1 MHIVENTIVEIDRV
15 IFKDVSDAELNVINK
30 IKSEKVK
37 RKFFTRMIIS
47 AFVIV
52 FVVAFHSLGMV
63 LDYKSV
69 DYVMEHKII
78 VWEKFCDNIIWIIAL
93 FIIFNAISYFYTFV
107 KRQLVCL
114 TENYYILL
122 EAVANE
128 KYLGAK
134 LALEG
139 KNRKNRYVVF
149 QCDQGVCSKA
159 IQVSKENYRKINVGD
174 KIVVLKAQT
183 VEGFT
188 LNCIK
193 EDEYRNYYDAELK
206 KAQGTK

>member
-1 MHIVENTIVEIDRV
+1 MENNIVEIDRV
-15 IFKDVSDAELNVINK
+15 IFKDVSDAELNVINTV
-30 IKSEKVK
+30 KSEKAKKKFVK
-37 RKFFTRMIIS
+37 RMIIS
-47 AFVIV
+47 FFVIV
-52 FVVAFHSLGMV
+52 FIVAFHSLGMV

-78 VWEKFCDNIIWIIAL
+78 VWERFCDNILWIIAL
-93 FIIFNAISYFYTFV
+93 FIIFNAISFFYTFV

-122 EAVANE
+122 EAIATE

-159 IQVSKENYRKINVGD
+159 IQVSKEDYKKINVGD
-174 KIVVLKAQT
+174 RIVVLKAQT
-183 VEGFT
+183 VEGYT

-193 EDEYRNYYDAELK
+193 EDEYKNYYDAELRK
-206 KAQGTK
+206 TQGAK